1 MQKMPFKLS
10 LSVDENP
17 PLFVQLDQLTIEK
30 ENSFWKEKAR
40 YVRFEE
46 QAENVLGRWS
56 KPHVA
61 TIPQTAV
68 DELKEL
74 LTFGRMI
81 FDASANDTKSVA
93 GKFSSP
99 ETSLLQY
106 L

>member
-1 MQKMPFKLS
+1 MPLQLS

-74 LTFGRMI
+74 LTFGIMI
-81 FDASANDTKSVA
+81 FDASVTDTKSVA
-93 GKFSSP
+93 GKFSTS
-99 ETSLLQY
+99 EASLLEY
-106 L
+106 